1 MKTQTKPNA
10 REGLK
15 PVMVYLPAHVK
26 KLLQYKAIEDGVS
39 MDSIIRKA
47 VEREVT
53 PR

>member
-1 MKTQTKPNA
+1 MTTQTKANP
-10 REGLK
+10 RDGLK

-26 KLLQYKAIEDGVS
+26 KLLQYKAIENGVS

-53 PR
+53 PQ